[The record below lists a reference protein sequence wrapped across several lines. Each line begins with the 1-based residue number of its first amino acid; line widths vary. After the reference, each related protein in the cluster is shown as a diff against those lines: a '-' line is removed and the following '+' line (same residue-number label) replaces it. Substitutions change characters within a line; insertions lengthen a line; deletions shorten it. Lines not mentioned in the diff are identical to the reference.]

1 MFERLLVCE
10 FAVAGLTTSNPNVL
24 YELGI
29 RQAGRPKTTLTSY
42 AVCTPLA
49 FDVNLL
55 RHQPYQLEADSELS
69 ELRAAELRQAV
80 ARHLRELS
88 DLCAREPFTD
98 RPLFQL
104 ISRWKPEPLL
114 PEAAEF
120 SHGNRGV
127 VERVAGLGHVGRDD
141 GR

>member
-1 MFERLLVCE
+1 MATWVVYR
-10 FAVAGLTTSNPNVL
+10 GRVL
-24 YELGI
+24 PACWMTWVD
-29 RQAGRPKTTLTSY
+29 R
-42 AVCTPLA
+42 
-49 FDVNLL
+49 
-55 RHQPYQLEADSELS
+55 
-69 ELRAAELRQAV
+69 LRAQELRQAV
-80 ARHLRELS
+80 ARHPRELS
-88 DLCAREPFTD
+88 DLCVREPFTD